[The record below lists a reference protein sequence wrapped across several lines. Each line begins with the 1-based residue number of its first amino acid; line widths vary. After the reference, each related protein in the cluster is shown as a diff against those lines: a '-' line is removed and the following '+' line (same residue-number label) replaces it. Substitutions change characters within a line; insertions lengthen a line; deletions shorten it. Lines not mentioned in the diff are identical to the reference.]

1 MRDRYEDDYDYD
13 EDVREPGWFARL
25 GARFSL
31 WSGAILALAIIVG
44 LGVWG
49 YRLTQRD
56 ASAIPVIHAALT
68 PAKVQPPEPATAA
81 PQQAITSYE
90 AGSRQSGPPSIAFA
104 PPPERPASEDVAMG
118 RLGVSQD
125 VPPVAALT
133 PEPSGATAGVFEDSS
148 DLAPAV
154 SPMAPTRPKALAQH
168 MEEARRAATADEVL
182 AALAEASIVQIQL
195 GAYPDRDQTES
206 EWERIYKANE
216 DILNGRALVVQGTI
230 SGGKRFFRM
239 RAGPFKDRVEAQN
252 LCRALLA
259 RGQDCLVAV
268 NG

>member
-1 MRDRYEDDYDYD
+1 MRDRYEDDNDYD

-25 GARFSL
+25 GARISL

-44 LGVWG
+44 LIVWG

-68 PAKVQPPEPATAA
+68 PAKVQPEEPPATET
-81 PQQAITSYE
+81 PKTITSYS
-90 AGSRQSGPPSIAFA
+90 AGGGQPTAPSIAFA

-118 RLGVSQD
+118 QLGTTPET
-125 VPPVAALT
+125 PPVVAAAPEDPGT
-133 PEPSGATAGVFEDSS
+133 PPGSFGDST
-148 DLAPAV
+148 DLAPEI
-154 SPMAPTRPKALAQH
+154 SRPAPTRPRDLKQR
-168 MEEARRAATADEVL
+168 MDEARSAASADEVL
-182 AALAEASIVQIQL
+182 AALAEVSIVQIQL
-195 GAYPDRDQTES
+195 GAFPDRDQTES

-252 LCRALLA
+252 VCRALLA
-259 RGQDCLVAV
+259 RGQDCLVTV